1 MKKTAIL
8 LMIILG
14 SLVNLPAENITKV
27 AVLDYSRILSAFYK
41 DSQAVRELEELKQSF
56 QEESQKIQ
64 EEIKIL
70 EARKLDAEND
80 GNTSRALELDN
91 EIFKKK
97 NYLRDYIRVKNAQLT
112 EMNKSLSQNMT
123 LVKEINEEIQYVAES
138 NGFSLVFK
146 KSDPNLLW
154 WNYEVDITDQVLQRL
169 MNRMR

>member
-1 MKKTAIL
+1 MKKTAVL
-8 LMIILG
+8 LIMLTAVLG
-14 SLVNLPAENITKV
+14 TLVAENITKV

-41 DSQAVRELEELKQSF
+41 DSQAVRELEELKQQF

-64 EEIKIL
+64 DEIKIL

-80 GNTSRALELDN
+80 GNNAKALELDN

-97 NYLRDYIRVKNAQLT
+97 NYLRDYIRVKNAQLS
-112 EMNKSLSQNMT
+112 EMNKTLSQNMT
-123 LVKEINEEIQYVAES
+123 LVNEINEEIQYVAES
-138 NGFSLVFK
+138 SGFSLVFK

-169 MNRMR
+169 MSRIR

>member
-1 MKKTAIL
+1 MIL
-8 LMIILG
+8 LG
-14 SLVNLPAENITKV
+14 SLVVLPAENITKV

-64 EEIKIL
+64 DEIKIL

-97 NYLRDYIRVKNAQLT
+97 NYLRDYIRVKNAQLS

-146 KSDPNLLW
+146 KSDPDLLW

-169 MNRMR
+169 MSRMR

>member
-1 MKKTAIL
+1 MKKTIIL
-8 LMIILG
+8 LMVLLAG
-14 SLVNLPAENITKV
+14 WSFLAAENITKV

-56 QEESQKIQ
+56 QEESEKIQ
-64 EEIKIL
+64 DEIKIL

-80 GNTSRALELDN
+80 GNTARALELDN

-97 NYLRDYIRVKNAQLT
+97 NYLRDYIRVKNAQLA

-169 MNRMR
+169 MSRIR